1 MWNTTPREWRR
12 AATAVWL
19 SVKTTVFP
27 NVAWCIALAAVT
39 SAANSASQ
47 QVASGVLMRSGWKFE
62 SLGLFVVPIVIAS
75 PFVWL
80 FGGYLADIVS
90 NALARRNAGRREPE
104 AHLVNLL
111 VPIVVGLAAPLV
123 FGYTAQNAGESMATW
138 TVLVGVFLLQ
148 FSSGTVGTVLS
159 VYLVESYPNFA
170 G

>member
-1 MWNTTPREWRR
+1 MWNTTPQEWRR
-12 AATAVWL
+12 AAVAVWL
-19 SVKTTVFP
+19 AVKATIFP
-27 NVAWCIALAAVT
+27 NVLWCIALAAAA

-47 QVASGVLMRSGWKFE
+47 QVASGVLIGGGWEFE
-62 SLGLFVVPIVIAS
+62 SLGLLVVPIVAAC
-75 PFVWL
+75 PLVWL

>member
-90 NALARRNAGRREPE
+90 NTLARRNAGRREPE
-104 AHLVNLL
+104 AHFANLL
-111 VPIVVGLAAPLV
+111 VPIVFGLAGPLV
-123 FGYTAQNAGESMATW
+123 FGHAAQNAGTNLPSW
-138 TVLVGVFLLQ
+138 VVLVGVFILQ
-148 FSSGTVGTVLS
+148 FSSGTIGTVVS

>member
-12 AATAVWL
+12 AATAVWQA
-19 SVKTTVFP
+19 VKTTIFP
-27 NVAWCIALAAVT
+27 NVLWCIALVAAS

-47 QVASGVLMRSGWKFE
+47 QVASGVLMRSGWEFE
-62 SLGLFVVPIVIAS
+62 SLGLFVVPIVAACPLI
-75 PFVWL
+75 WL

-111 VPIVVGLAAPLV
+111 VPIVAGLAGPLV
-123 FGYTAQNAGESMATW
+123 FGYAAQNAGASLPAW
-138 TVLVGVFLLQ
+138 VVLVGVFILQ
-148 FSSGTVGTVLS
+148 FSSGTIGTVVS